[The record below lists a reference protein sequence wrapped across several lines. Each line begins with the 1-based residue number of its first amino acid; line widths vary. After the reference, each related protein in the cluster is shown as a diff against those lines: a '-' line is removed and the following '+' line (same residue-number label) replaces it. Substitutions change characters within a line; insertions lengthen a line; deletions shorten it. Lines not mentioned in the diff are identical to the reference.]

1 MMLVNWFFDW
11 QFSKLTTTTN
21 CPTHTHTHVHTYVDK
36 YDSVLVEAFIFMAAR
51 VKAQQKQLASFKAPL
66 AVCAAIRLSG

>member
-1 MMLVNWFFDW
+1 M
-11 QFSKLTTTTN
+11 
-21 CPTHTHTHVHTYVDK
+21 HTYVDK